1 MEDSMSEKLMSKYR
15 PIVDSS
21 GVFNLVSVSSVK
33 NRPLQFIVTR
43 GNFGSINANEIVNYE
58 NKERSSDRFR
68 CSSIG
73 SRQSLLDDSSQ
84 QVLFL
89 RLTRNVT
96 CREAKSV
103 LGKIADAVDE
113 TDGLVGFNIL
123 HNDAPKSFNGL
134 HNS

>member
-21 GVFNLVSVSSVK
+21 GVFNLVSVSPVK
-33 NRPLQFIVTR
+33 HHPLQFIVTR
-43 GNFGSINANEIVNYE
+43 GNLSSVNASKILDYE
-58 NKERSSDRFR
+58 NNERSPDRFR

-73 SRQSLLDDSSQ
+73 SRQSLLDDSSR

-113 TDGLVGFNIL
+113 NDGLVGFNFL
-123 HNDAPKSFNGL
+123 HSDASKSINGL